1 MNFNY
6 EKTKEECLKYALE
19 YCKFAYEVIEDS
31 KTTNKIYSKMD
42 KLFKNLLKH
51 SKGKEILEL
60 MIEEKSDYIK
70 YISAVY
76 VIHFDEK
83 KALSVLKK
91 LNEKYKKST
100 EGLGLMYLSIDMFL
114 KEWEKGNIRT

>member
-1 MNFNY
+1 MNFNH
-6 EKTKEECLKYALE
+6 EKTKEECIKYALE

-31 KTTNKIYSKMD
+31 KTTNKIHSKMHN
-42 KLFKNLLKH
+42 LFRKLLKN
-51 SKGKEILEL
+51 SEGKEILEL

-76 VIHFDEK
+76 VIHFDEI

-100 EGLGLMYLSIDMFL
+100 EGLGLMCLSIEMF
-114 KEWEKGNIRT
+114 IQ